1 MWFGV
6 IGDYMKQPNFS
17 PVFASLYTGLCA
29 IARSNG
35 YALTV
40 HGTLNLDFDL
50 VAIPWTEQAVE
61 PIELIEAMAER
72 LNLYGGQMFEG
83 VHSKKPEIKP
93 HGRLAWLLMFGSGA
107 NIDISVMP
115 RLVTL

>member
-1 MWFGV
+1 
-6 IGDYMKQPNFS
+6 MKQPNFS
-17 PVFASLYTGLCA
+17 PVFASIYTGLCD
-29 IARSNG
+29 IARSKG

-40 HGTLNLDFDL
+40 HGTMSLDFDL
-50 VAIPWTEQAVE
+50 VAIPWVDDACE
-61 PIELIEAMAER
+61 PKELIEHLAEL

-83 VHSKKPEIKP
+83 VHDKEPEVKP

-115 RLVTL
+115 KLAK